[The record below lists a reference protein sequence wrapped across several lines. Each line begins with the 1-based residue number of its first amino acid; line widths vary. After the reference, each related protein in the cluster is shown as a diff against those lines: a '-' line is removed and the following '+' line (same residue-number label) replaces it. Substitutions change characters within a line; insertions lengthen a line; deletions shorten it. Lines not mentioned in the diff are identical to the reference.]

1 MKLKVTLAALVLGFA
16 PALASAMCS
25 SMKPAQTASAC
36 AEGQIWD
43 ADSATCIEPVSS

>member
-1 MKLKVTLAALVLGFA
+1 MKLKVTLAALVLGLA

-25 SMKPAQTASAC
+25 SMRMDQTASNC